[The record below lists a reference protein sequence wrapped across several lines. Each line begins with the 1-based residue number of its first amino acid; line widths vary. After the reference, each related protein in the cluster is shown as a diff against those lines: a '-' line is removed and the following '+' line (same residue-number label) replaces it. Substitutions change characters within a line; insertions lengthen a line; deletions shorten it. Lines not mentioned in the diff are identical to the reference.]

1 MWVGY
6 VLQASFKFST
16 HATGVDNKET
26 SLSLVAR
33 QPASAVAFQ
42 KTYNGL

>member
-1 MWVGY
+1 M
-6 VLQASFKFST
+6 QASFKFST
-16 HATGVDNKET
+16 QATGGDNKET
-26 SLSLVAR
+26 SWSLVAR